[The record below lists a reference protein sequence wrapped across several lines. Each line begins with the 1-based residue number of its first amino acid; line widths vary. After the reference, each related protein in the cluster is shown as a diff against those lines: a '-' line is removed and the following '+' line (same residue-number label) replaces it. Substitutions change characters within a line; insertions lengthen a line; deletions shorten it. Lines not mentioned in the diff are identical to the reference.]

1 MPYVGQPLKRFEDL
15 RLMTGGGS
23 YLDDMTMPD
32 MAYAVFARSTQA
44 NANIRSIN
52 VADARNM
59 PGVVAVITGQDIAAS
74 VDDIP
79 HREVAE
85 MEGVKIP
92 GHPALARDKVCYVG
106 QPVALIIADDHYT
119 ANDALDLVQVDYEPL
134 PVSEDPLLASQADTF
149 PIHPELGGN
158 VVMRAHESQGD
169 LERTFAQADRIVR
182 GRYSSPRLSAAPME
196 TRAVLAQYILESDSL
211 TLWTS
216 TQTPHRVKTYLGRL
230 LKNAPANIRVIV
242 PDVGGGFGQKVELWP
257 EELALGHAAMVIR
270 QPIKWV
276 EERWENLLAYHAR
289 GFSGEV
295 EAAVKND
302 GTILGMRMRFLA
314 DMGAYFLIMSP
325 GPPIN
330 SVHRSAGPY
339 AIPVMDVECVAV
351 LTNKP
356 PTGPY
361 RGAGGPEG
369 AYFMERSV
377 DQIAKEL
384 GLDPAEVRRRNFI
397 RPEDFPYTTATGLVY
412 DSGDFQP
419 ALDKALNLADYPGY
433 RKAQSDNGS
442 NGPLIGI
449 GIATVVKASGGTNNE
464 MRSSNAIVRVEPTG
478 LVKVFTEVSPHGQ
491 GTETTFSQIVADQM
505 GVELEE
511 VQILHGD
518 TDMLESGQGTFAS
531 RGLSV
536 GGSAMYV
543 GLQAAREKM
552 SLIASSILECP
563 AENIDFDDGKVFN
576 REDRERVMSFTEVAS
591 AAYQPD
597 MIPSGM
603 DPGLEFPS
611 DFSLPAN
618 PFGFAVHIA
627 VVEIDRDNGHMKVV
641 HYAAVHDCGHVIN
654 PRLLEGQIHGAIAQG
669 LGQARTEVTA
679 YDAQGQ
685 PLNASFMDYG
695 MPKAP
700 TMPEIRLGLTETPS
714 PTNPMG
720 VKGIG
725 ELPTVAAP
733 VAVAN
738 AVVDA
743 LAQAGAPPIDTPL
756 TPEKIWRALQG

>member
-1 MPYVGQPLKRFEDL
+1 MPYVGQPLKRFEDR

-32 MAYAVFARSTQA
+32 MVHAIFVRSTHA
-44 NANIRSIN
+44 NANIRSID
-52 VADARNM
+52 VAAARDM
-59 PGVVAVITGQDIAAS
+59 PGVVAVITGEEIAAA

-106 QPVALIIADDHYT
+106 QPVALIIAEDHYT
-119 ANDALDLVQVDYEPL
+119 AADALDLIQIDYEPL
-134 PVSEDPLLASQADTF
+134 PVAEDPLQASRSDTF
-149 PIHPELGGN
+149 PIHAELGGN
-158 VVMRAHESQGD
+158 VVMRAHESRGD
-169 LERTFAQADRIVR
+169 LDKTFAQADRIVW

-196 TRAVLAQYILESDSL
+196 TRAVLAQFLPGTDAL

-257 EELALGHAAMVIR
+257 EELALGQAAMVIQR
-270 QPIKWV
+270 PIKWV

-302 GTILGMRMRFLA
+302 GTILGMRMRFVA

-330 SVHRSAGPY
+330 AVHRAAGPY
-339 AIPVMDVECVAV
+339 AIPDMDVECVAM

-384 GLDPAEVRRRNFI
+384 NIDPAEVRRRNFI
-397 RPEDFPYTTATGLVY
+397 KPEDFPYATATGLVY

-419 ALDKALNLADYPGY
+419 ALDKALDLADYAGY
-433 RKAQSDNGS
+433 RKAQSDNGTD
-442 NGPLIGI
+442 GPLIGI

-464 MRSSNAIVRVEPTG
+464 MRSSNAIVKVEPTG
-478 LVKVFTEVSPHGQ
+478 QVKVYTEVSPHGQ

-505 GVELEE
+505 GVEMED

-552 SLIASSILECP
+552 ALIAASVLECP
-563 AENIDFDDGKVFN
+563 AENIEFEDGKLFN
-576 REDRERVMSFTEVAS
+576 REDRERVMSFYEVAS
-591 AAYQPD
+591 AAHQPEKL
-597 MIPSGM
+597 PGGM
-603 DPGLEFPS
+603 EVGLEFPA

-627 VVEIDRDNGHMKVV
+627 VVEIDRDNGYMKVI

-679 YDAQGQ
+679 YDVEGQ

-695 MPKAP
+695 MPIAQ

-743 LAQAGAPPIDTPL
+743 LSRSGAPPIDTPV
-756 TPEKIWRALQG
+756 TSEKIWRALHG

>member
-1 MPYVGQPLKRFEDL
+1 MPYVGQPLKRFEDH
-15 RLMTGGGS
+15 RLLTGGGS
-23 YLDDMTMPD
+23 YLDDMTMPE
-32 MAYAVFARSTQA
+32 MVHAVFVRSTHA
-44 NANIRSIN
+44 SATIGAID
-52 VADARNM
+52 VATARAL
-59 PGVVAVITGQDIAAS
+59 PGVVAVITGKDIAEA

-79 HREVAE
+79 HRDVPE

-106 QPVALIIADDHYT
+106 QPIAMVIAEDPYT
-119 ANDALDLVQVDYEPL
+119 AKDALELVQVDYKPL
-134 PVSEDPLLASQADTF
+134 PIAEDPLLAAEGTAF
-149 PIHPELGGN
+149 PIHEELGGN
-158 VVMRAHESQGD
+158 VVMRAHESRGD
-169 LERTFAQADRIVR
+169 LKKTFDQADRVVR

-196 TRAVLAQYILESDSL
+196 TRAVLASYQHESDSL

-216 TQTPHRVKTYLGRL
+216 TQTPHRVKEYLGRL

-257 EELALGHAAMVIR
+257 EELALGYAAMLVQR
-270 QPIKWV
+270 PIKWV

-302 GTILGMRMRFLA
+302 GTILGMRIRLVA
-314 DMGAYFLIMSP
+314 DKGAYFLIMSP

-330 SVHRSAGPY
+330 AVHRVAGPY
-339 AIPVMDVECVAV
+339 AIADMDVECVAV

-369 AYFMERSV
+369 AYFMERSI

-384 GLDPAEVRRRNFI
+384 DLDPAEVRRSNFI
-397 RPEDFPYTTATGLVY
+397 KPEDFPYTTATGLVY

-419 ALDKALNLADYPGY
+419 ALDKALDLADYAGY
-433 RKAQSDNGS
+433 RKAQADNGAD
-442 NGPLIGI
+442 GPLIGV
-449 GIATVVKASGGTNNE
+449 GIATVVKASGGTNNA
-464 MRSSNAIVRVEPTG
+464 MRSSNAIVKVEPSG
-478 LVKVFTEVSPHGQ
+478 QVKVYTEVSPHGQ
-491 GTETTFSQIVADQM
+491 GTETTFSQIVADQL
-505 GVELEE
+505 GVKPED
-511 VQILHGD
+511 VQVLHGD

-531 RGLSV
+531 RGLTV

-543 GLQAAREKM
+543 GLQEARKKM
-552 SLIASSILECP
+552 SLIASSVLECP
-563 AENIDFDDGKVFN
+563 AENIDFEDGKVFN
-576 REDRERVMSFTEVAS
+576 REDRERVMGFAEAAS
-591 AAYQPD
+591 AAHQPD
-597 MIPSGM
+597 LLPAGM
-603 DPGLEFPS
+603 EPGLEFPAV
-611 DFSLPAN
+611 FSLPAN

-627 VVEIDRDNGHMKVV
+627 VVEIDRDNGHLKFLR
-641 HYAAVHDCGHVIN
+641 YAAVHDCGYVIN
-654 PRLLEGQIHGAIAQG
+654 PMLLEGQIHGAIAQG

-679 YDAQGQ
+679 YDVEGQ

-695 MPKAP
+695 MPKAQAL
-700 TMPEIRLGLTETPS
+700 PEIHLDLTETPS

-743 LAQAGAPPIDTPL
+743 LARSRAGPIDTPL
-756 TPEKIWRALQG
+756 TPEKIWRALHG

>member
-1 MPYVGQPLKRFEDL
+1 MPYVGQPLKRFEDH
-15 RLMTGGGS
+15 RLLTGGGS
-23 YLDDMTMPD
+23 YLDDMNLAEMVH
-32 MAYAVFARSTQA
+32 AVFVRSTHA
-44 NANIRSIN
+44 SANIGSIN
-52 VADARNM
+52 VTAARNLL
-59 PGVVAVITGQDIAAS
+59 GVVAVITGPDIAEA

-106 QPVALIIADDHYT
+106 QPVAIVIAEDPYT
-119 ANDALDLVQVDYEPL
+119 AKDALDLVQIDYEPL
-134 PVSEDPLLASQADTF
+134 PVAEDPLLAAEGTAFS
-149 PIHPELGGN
+149 IHPELGSN
-158 VVMRAHESQGD
+158 VVMRAHESRGD
-169 LERTFAQADRIVR
+169 LERTFAQADRVVR

-196 TRAVLAQYILESDSL
+196 TRAVLASYQTETDSL

-216 TQTPHRVKTYLGRL
+216 TQTPHRVKEYLGRL
-230 LKNAPANIRVIV
+230 LKNAPANTRVIV

-257 EELALGHAAMVIR
+257 EELALGHAAMVVQR
-270 QPIKWV
+270 PIKWV

-289 GFSGEV
+289 GYTGEV
-295 EAAVKND
+295 EAAVKKD
-302 GTILGMRMRFLA
+302 GTILGMRIRLVA

-330 SVHRSAGPY
+330 AVHRVAGPY
-339 AIPVMDVECVAV
+339 AIPDMDVECVAV

-369 AYFMERSV
+369 AYFMERSI
-377 DQIAKEL
+377 DQVAKEL
-384 GLDPAEVRRRNFI
+384 SLDPAEVRRRNFI
-397 RPEDFPYTTATGLVY
+397 KPEEFPYATATGLVY

-419 ALDKALNLADYPGY
+419 ALDKALDLADYTGY
-433 RKAQSDNGS
+433 RSTQADSGS
-442 NGPLIGI
+442 NGPLIGV
-449 GIATVVKASGGTNNE
+449 GIATVVKASGGTNNA
-464 MRSSNAIVRVEPTG
+464 MRSSNAIVRVEPSG
-478 LVKVFTEVSPHGQ
+478 QVKVYTEVSPHGQ

-505 GVELEE
+505 GVEPEQ
-511 VQILHGD
+511 VHVLHGD

-543 GLQAAREKM
+543 GLQEARKKM
-552 SLIASSILECP
+552 SLIAASVLECP
-563 AENIDFDDGKVFN
+563 TENIDFEDGKVFN
-576 REDRERVMSFTEVAS
+576 REDRERVMGFAEVAS
-591 AAYQPD
+591 AAHRPD
-597 MIPSGM
+597 LLPAGM
-603 DPGLEFPS
+603 EPGLEFPAE
-611 DFSLPAN
+611 FSLPAN

-627 VVEIDRDNGHMKVV
+627 VVEIDRDNGHLKFLR
-641 HYAAVHDCGHVIN
+641 YAAVHDCGHVIN
-654 PRLLEGQIHGAIAQG
+654 PMLLEGQIHGAIAQG

-679 YDAQGQ
+679 YDAEGQ

-695 MPKAP
+695 MPMAQAL
-700 TMPEIRLGLTETPS
+700 PEIHLGLTETPS

-743 LAQAGAPPIDTPL
+743 LSRSGAGPIDTPL
-756 TPEKIWRALQG
+756 TPEKIWRALHQ

>member
-1 MPYVGQPLKRFEDL
+1 MPYVGQPLKRFEDH

-32 MAYAVFARSTQA
+32 MVFAIFVRSTHA
-44 NANIRSIN
+44 SANIRSMD
-52 VADARNM
+52 VTAARNL
-59 PGVVAVITGQDIAAS
+59 PGVVAVITGQDIAED

-106 QPVALIIADDHYT
+106 QPIALIVAEDHYT
-119 ANDALDLVQVDYEPL
+119 ATDALDLVRVDYKPL
-134 PVSEDPLLASQADTF
+134 PVAEDPLLASQSDAF
-149 PIHPELGGN
+149 PIHSELGGN
-158 VVMRAHESQGD
+158 VVMRAHESRGD
-169 LERTFAQADRIVR
+169 LEKTFAQADRIVR

-196 TRAVLAQYILESDSL
+196 TRAVLAQYRPETDSL

-230 LKNAPANIRVIV
+230 LKNAPSNIRVIV

-257 EELALGHAAMVIR
+257 EELALGHAAMVIQR
-270 QPIKWV
+270 PIKWV

-302 GTILGMRMRFLA
+302 GTILGVRMRFVA

-330 SVHRSAGPY
+330 AVHRSAGPY
-339 AIPVMDVECVAV
+339 DIPDMDVECVAV

-397 RPEDFPYTTATGLVY
+397 KPEDFPYATATGLVY

-419 ALDKALNLADYPGY
+419 ALDKALDLADYASY
-433 RKAQSDNGS
+433 RKAQSDNGPD
-442 NGPLIGI
+442 GPLIGV

-478 LVKVFTEVSPHGQ
+478 QVKVYTEVSPHGQ
-491 GTETTFSQIVADQM
+491 GTETTFAQIVSDQM
-505 GVELEE
+505 GVELED

-531 RGLSV
+531 RGLTV

-543 GLQAAREKM
+543 GLQAARKKM
-552 SLIASSILECP
+552 SLIAASVLECP
-563 AENIDFDDGKVFN
+563 AENIDFEDGKVFN
-576 REDRERVMSFTEVAS
+576 KEDRERVMSFSEVAS
-591 AAYQPD
+591 SAHQPD
-597 MIPSGM
+597 LLPEGM
-603 DPGLEFPS
+603 EPGLEFPA

-618 PFGFAVHIA
+618 PFGFAVHVA
-627 VVEIDRDNGHMKVV
+627 VVEIDRDNGHMNVV
-641 HYAAVHDCGHVIN
+641 RYAAVHDCGHVIN

-669 LGQARTEVTA
+669 LGQALTEVTA
-679 YDAQGQ
+679 YDEEGQ

-695 MPKAP
+695 MPMAQTLP
-700 TMPEIRLGLTETPS
+700 DIRLGLTETPS

-743 LAQAGAPPIDTPL
+743 LSRSGAGPIDTPL
-756 TPEKIWRALQG
+756 TPEKIWRALHE